1 MGIRHAHGRREKAIS
16 DVLLKIVELLTG
28 VFHGRPEPRRFS
40 VLGDDYERREARRS
54 AIWVLAILAVLF
66 LAGWWIWRKLTL

>member
-1 MGIRHAHGRREKAIS
+1 VS
-16 DVLLKIVELLTG
+16 DILLKVVELVAG

-54 AIWVLAILAVLF
+54 AIWVLAILTFLF
-66 LAGWWIWRKLTL
+66 LGGWWIWRKLTR